1 MYALVFA
8 LLLFGPHLTRSYLRL
23 ILLLNAPT
31 QLTCM
36 HVPSPLVIWASLNW
50 FIHLFALMH
59 TLPAPMHA
67 LVFAHLL
74 FGPHLVWLRILL
86 LNAPPPAHMCVRPL
100 LCGPHLVG
108 LLFALVHPLYCRLNG
123 ISVHTRTTSQH
134 LYPCHLGCLHHSH
147 HHSCQIGCCN
157 NCDLA
162 SFQLLCSCF
171 PPYVC

>member
-8 LLLFGPHLTRSYLRL
+8 LLLFGPHLTRSYLRH

-67 LVFAHLL
+67 LVFAHLV
-74 FGPHLVWLRILL
+74 FGPHPVWL
-86 LNAPPPAHMCVRPL
+86 
-100 LCGPHLVG
+100 HLVG

-162 SFQLLCSCF
+162 IISSSELLF
-171 PPYVC
+171 PTFCMLTVSLVFC